1 VVDSAL
7 FLLRLHVGGYA
18 VLIEALPAL
27 DPSLLARLSGKRF
40 TPIFNAMD
48 EDGTAALG
56 DGRRRLCSC
65 STVLWEPGGERHA
78 TLAATLGKWYRDLA
92 FRRGLLQVANP
103 SVTK

>member
-1 VVDSAL
+1 MVDSAL
-7 FLLRLHVGGYA
+7 FLLRLHVAGFV
-18 VLIEALPAL
+18 VLIEALPTL

-40 TPIFNAMD
+40 TKIFNAMD

-56 DGRRRLCSC
+56 DGRRRLCPC
-65 STVLWEPGGERHA
+65 STVQWEPGERHT
-78 TLAATLGKWYRDLA
+78 TLAATLGKWYRNLL